1 MPLYTSV
8 SAESVH
14 PNAPATPAFAGPLLA
29 GRYRLDGLIGQ
40 GGMGQVHRAWDTHL
54 GRRVAIK
61 VLAPELAADAEIGA
75 RLRAEARHL
84 AATEHPNL
92 VTLFDVSDGPGTP
105 YLVMEL
111 VEGESLAERMRR
123 DGPLAAREIASVVAG
138 IAAGLSALHGAGIV
152 HRDVSPANI
161 LVGRDGRPRLADF
174 GLAHDIRGHRRVA
187 TADGMVQGTLHYL
200 APELLDGGFA
210 TPASDVYSL
219 AAVAYAALLGRPPA
233 VATSVA
239 TLRHAH
245 REPPIRPSLLRPG
258 LDPAIDTVLLAALG
272 PAVGRPSAYQFALAV
287 TAALRDSD
295 DLPFEAFSSSMA
307 GRGVRRASA
316 DGGAPA
322 GVIDSP
328 VRRAVL
334 ALVGAAALLGL
345 GAMSIAAV
353 DGALGSPRIRAP
365 IADGVA
371 IVEPPDRLLLGQLV
385 PTPAIPPADLQV
397 ADTSF
402 TRITITGPSKAV
414 SGGDAV
420 AFVAQA
426 QKRDHV
432 TRERER
438 EDRARHRATKA
449 DD

>member
-1 MPLYTSV
+1 
-8 SAESVH
+8 
-14 PNAPATPAFAGPLLA
+14 
-29 GRYRLDGLIGQ
+29 
-40 GGMGQVHRAWDTHL
+40 
-54 GRRVAIK
+54 
-61 VLAPELAADAEIGA
+61 
-75 RLRAEARHL
+75 
-84 AATEHPNL
+84 
-92 VTLFDVSDGPGTP
+92 
-105 YLVMEL
+105 
-111 VEGESLAERMRR
+111 
-123 DGPLAAREIASVVAG
+123 
-138 IAAGLSALHGAGIV
+138 
-152 HRDVSPANI
+152 
-161 LVGRDGRPRLADF
+161 
-174 GLAHDIRGHRRVA
+174 
-187 TADGMVQGTLHYL
+187 
-200 APELLDGGFA
+200 
-210 TPASDVYSL
+210 
-219 AAVAYAALLGRPPA
+219 
-233 VATSVA
+233 
-239 TLRHAH
+239 
-245 REPPIRPSLLRPG
+245 
-258 LDPAIDTVLLAALG
+258 VLLAALG

-295 DLPFEAFSSSMA
+295 DLPFEAFSPSMA
-307 GRGVRRASA
+307 GRGPRRASA

-353 DGALGSPRIRAP
+353 DGALGSPRVRAP

-432 TRERER
+432 TRERAR